1 MARIISIPPA
11 PAAAGGGGL
20 SGNLVAGLVGDRVI
34 DPFLVAD
41 NNNITGQFLR
51 DLIGSAFDAHRTLQ
65 AMNAVAASATAMN
78 AVAASAT
85 AMTAVAASATAMN
98 AVAASATART
108 AVRGSTVA
116 MTAVGAVNMAIGK
129 FAAGEAGLDPT
140 AWADMTAVAASSTAM
155 NAVLAS
161 ATAMTAVAASS
172 TAMNAVAASAT
183 AMSAVA
189 ASLTARSA
197 VRQSAIA
204 INAISAA
211 QSALDIMYTAAVKF
225 THTGHAWS
233 ANPAT
238 LVGTGNYLIVR
249 FTQVAAFWAA
259 GTVEGQYLRRGDLST
274 WIMTD
279 GDNTADIPTRASGT
293 RRDNALRAVNNT
305 SIQYYLGETFEIAYL
320 TA

>member
-1 MARIISIPPA
+1 MTQSVFPVQ
-11 PAAAGGGGL
+11 GGL
-20 SGNLVAGLVGDRVI
+20 SGNLVAGLIGNNVI
-34 DPFLVAD
+34 DPFAVSD
-41 NNNITGQFLR
+41 NNNITGQLLR
-51 DLIGSAFDAHRTLQ
+51 DLIGAAFGEHQTLQ
-65 AMNAVAASATAMN
+65 TMNAV
-78 AVAASAT
+78 V
-85 AMTAVAASATAMN
+85 
-98 AVAASATART
+98 
-108 AVRGSTVA
+108 
-116 MTAVGAVNMAIGK
+116 
-129 FAAGEAGLDPT
+129 
-140 AWADMTAVAASSTAM
+140 
-155 NAVLAS
+155 
-161 ATAMTAVAASS
+161 ASS

-183 AMSAVA
+183 AMNAVV

-197 VRQSAIA
+197 VRQSTIA

-225 THTGHAWS
+225 THTGLAWS

-249 FTQVAAFWAA
+249 FTQVTAFWPT
-259 GTVEGQYLRRGDLST
+259 GTIEGQYLRRGDLST

-305 SIQYYLGETFEIAYL
+305 SIQYLLAETFEIAYL